1 MNLRRVL
8 SHIHSFLAQ
17 RREALDFS
25 DIPDPRD
32 PRGVRWSLPTLL
44 CTAVLGLL
52 TVARSLRGAEQ
63 LSADLA
69 GARRRFGIS
78 RRVPDSTLGDVLS
91 RIDPQPL
98 RDHLHAQ
105 VRAEHRR
112 KALVPTVVPIGAVSI
127 DGKETGRF
135 DRRFHPACQEQ
146 TGADG
151 KPQFAFRVLNSTL
164 ISAAAAPCID
174 QVPIAA
180 DTNEMGTYQSAVDAL
195 LSAYGRSELIEL
207 FMSDSGMT
215 SEKNARYIND
225 KQLAYVMAI
234 KGNQPELL
242 REARRVFAQLTA
254 QKAPEVQTPWEA
266 DSSRGRICRQLFRSA
281 EMAGF
286 EPWSHLRQVWM
297 VRVLKH
303 PGFVDGKERLGP
315 VQILEERLYATNL
328 VWGRLSGP
336 DIERLVRAH
345 WRCEN
350 NLHGTLDIQWE
361 EDHGR
366 WVRRGNGLPVCA
378 LLRALAYNLASLLR
392 SVHLRSTAARA
403 ATWRQIRDWMRDTL
417 LWMPS
422 LNPSP
427 NPAREVAAASP

>member
-32 PRGVRWSLPTLL
+32 PRGLRWSLPTLL
-44 CTAVLGLL
+44 CTAVFGLL
-52 TVARSLRGAEQ
+52 TVARSLRATEQ

-69 GARRRFGIS
+69 GARRRFGID
-78 RRVPDSTLGDVLS
+78 RRVPDSTLGDALS
-91 RIDPQPL
+91 RIDPLPL
-98 RDHLHAQ
+98 RDPLHAL

-112 KALVPTVVPIGAVSI
+112 KALLPTVVPIGAVSI
-127 DGKETGRF
+127 DGKENGRF
-135 DRRFHPACQEQ
+135 DERFHPACQEQ
-146 TGADG
+146 TGPDG

-164 ISAAAAPCID
+164 ISAAAALCID

-180 DTNEMGTYQSAVDAL
+180 DTNEMGTYMPVVDAL
-195 LSAYGRSELIEL
+195 LNAYGRSDLIEL
-207 FMSDSGMT
+207 VMSDSGMT
-215 SEKNARYIND
+215 SEKNARYTND

-242 REARRVFAQLTA
+242 REARRVFAALTTRE
-254 QKAPEVQTPWEA
+254 APEVETPWEV
-266 DSSRGRICRQLFRSA
+266 DSSRSLICRQLFRSV
-281 EMAGF
+281 EMAGWGS
-286 EPWSHLRQVWM
+286 WSHLRQVWM

-315 VQILEERLYATNL
+315 IQILEERLYATNL
-328 VWGRLSGP
+328 VWGRLSGS

-350 NLHGTLDIQWE
+350 NLHGTLDLQWK
-361 EDHGR
+361 EDHGL
-366 WVRRGNGLPVCA
+366 WVRRGNGLPVCG
-378 LLRALAYNLASLLR
+378 LLRALSYNLLSLLR
-392 SVHLRSTAARA
+392 AVHLRSTAARA
-403 ATWRQIRDWMRDTL
+403 KSWRQIRDWMRDTL

-422 LNPSP
+422 LNQLPI
-427 NPAREVAAASP
+427 PAREVAAATP